1 MSGKY
6 KGHSAR
12 CKGSE
17 DMFEDLASL
26 VTNVGF
32 PIGVTIYL
40 LVRFESRLGELT
52 KSISD
57 LTVVVQTLLNRKD

>member
-1 MSGKY
+1 
-6 KGHSAR
+6 
-12 CKGSE
+12 
-17 DMFEDLASL
+17 MFEDLAGL

-40 LVRFESRLGELT
+40 LVRFESRLEKLT

-57 LTVVVQTLLNRKD
+57 LTVVVKTLLNKKY